1 MRKIAHIIHP
11 GVVDKSSDLVVAQ
24 PITFETMRI
33 ACEFARSHVDVQL
46 FAIQYQDE
54 ERLPLPGCF
63 TRLPDITRS
72 SRDLEAFKSD
82 RKLALIKDILN
93 PLYNATDAD
102 YLIYTNLDIAVL
114 PHFYLSVD
122 KIVAQGFDG
131 FIINRRTIRKRY
143 SQIEEIPLLF
153 AEAGEIHPG
162 SDCFVFSR
170 ENYEKFLLGNVVIGC
185 EFIGLTLRTNLAVFS
200 KKFEHFRDLHLTFH
214 IGDDRVWLGFP
225 AESFYNQAELDIIFE
240 RMLAYEHVPQPQN
253 LQMLHRHYQKRKQA
267 VQNRLKNQD

>member
-1 MRKIAHIIHP
+1 MRKIAHIVHP
-11 GVVDKSSDLVVAQ
+11 VVVDPSSDLVVAQ

-33 ACEFARSHVDVQL
+33 ACEFARSQVDVQL

-63 TRLPDITRS
+63 TRLPDIIRS
-72 SRDLEAFKSD
+72 SRNLEAFKSD

-102 YLIYTNLDIAVL
+102 YLIYTNVDIAVL
-114 PHFYLSVD
+114 PYFYLTAA
-122 KIVAQGFDG
+122 KIASQGYDG
-131 FIINRRTIRKRY
+131 FIINRRTISNRY
-143 SQIEEIPLLF
+143 SQIEEIPAMF
-153 AEAGEIHPG
+153 AEVGETHPG
-162 SDCFVFSR
+162 SDCFVFTR

-214 IGDDRVWLGFP
+214 IGDDRVWLNQT
-225 AESFYNQAELDIIFE
+225 AESLYNQKELDGIFQQ
-240 RMLAYEHVPQPQN
+240 LLTDKNVTQPQE
-253 LQMLHRHYQKRKQA
+253 LQWFYRHYQQRKHS
-267 VQNRLKNQD
+267 VQERIKNQG